1 MTRDGQALLLLVGV
15 LVLALLGIAVYVSG
29 ATRRSELATRGG
41 RRDDENRLR
50 RLMAGLDGRARRTAR
65 GRRLA
70 TWLSSAAVPA
80 GPVDFVL
87 GCAGAI
93 LLLYLAGTLFLPPV
107 MAFVLAL
114 LLGAGGARLWVER
127 RRQKRRDLFVAQLP
141 EVARLLANGASAG
154 LSLPAAI
161 QLAARELED
170 PAATEL
176 TTVIEELRVGQ
187 PVDDA
192 LDSMRRR
199 LPSRELGVLM
209 TTLVIQ
215 QRAGG
220 DTVRALNELGQALEA
235 RKDLIREI
243 RTMLSGAVFTS
254 YLVVGIGVGAILAMN
269 LMAPGVMREMATSL
283 AGIAALVF
291 TGTLWAVAF
300 VLIRRTT
307 RVDV

>member
-1 MTRDGQALLLLVGV
+1 M
-15 LVLALLGIAVYVSG
+15 
-29 ATRRSELATRGG
+29 
-41 RRDDENRLR
+41 
-50 RLMAGLDGRARRTAR
+50 
-65 GRRLA
+65 
-70 TWLSSAAVPA
+70 
-80 GPVDFVL
+80 
-87 GCAGAI
+87 
-93 LLLYLAGTLFLPPV
+93 
-107 MAFVLAL
+107 
-114 LLGAGGARLWVER
+114 
-127 RRQKRRDLFVAQLP
+127 
-141 EVARLLANGASAG
+141 
-154 LSLPAAI
+154 
-161 QLAARELED
+161 
-170 PAATEL
+170 
-176 TTVIEELRVGQ
+176 IEELRVGQ

-192 LDSMRRR
+192 LDAMRRR

-283 AGIAALVF
+283 VGIATLVF

>member
-1 MTRDGQALLLLVGV
+1 M
-15 LVLALLGIAVYVSG
+15 
-29 ATRRSELATRGG
+29 
-41 RRDDENRLR
+41 
-50 RLMAGLDGRARRTAR
+50 
-65 GRRLA
+65 
-70 TWLSSAAVPA
+70 
-80 GPVDFVL
+80 
-87 GCAGAI
+87 
-93 LLLYLAGTLFLPPV
+93 
-107 MAFVLAL
+107 
-114 LLGAGGARLWVER
+114 
-127 RRQKRRDLFVAQLP
+127 
-141 EVARLLANGASAG
+141 
-154 LSLPAAI
+154 
-161 QLAARELED
+161 
-170 PAATEL
+170 
-176 TTVIEELRVGQ
+176 IEELRVGQ

-192 LDSMRRR
+192 LDAMRRR

-243 RTMLSGAVFTS
+243 RTLLSGAVFTS

-283 AGIAALVF
+283 AGIATLVF
-291 TGTLWAVAF
+291 AGTLWAVAF